1 MGVQKRPHDDD
12 PLSRVLAP
20 PPNETAEERET
31 RLRLEAEARQI
42 SDKIDEQL
50 KAERAALKKN
60 RPVKVLLLGQSESGK
75 STTLKNFQLT
85 YCRDQW
91 EAERASWCMVIQL
104 NLVRGINTILDI
116 LSEEMA
122 GVGGS
127 GGAPPPAVDSD
138 VSDDDDGPGPGPART
153 FSPSSSTFSGKHRL
167 LKLRL
172 TPLRTVQRD
181 LELRIG
187 IQAGADI
194 SDHFVPASPPGSPV
208 LGATRKQEF
217 FVRSATSWK
226 QLQGWGAG
234 EGEGGGGGGA
244 GRKSKD
250 IQMRETADIL
260 AGCAE
265 DMKAIWEDATVR
277 EMLLRKGVRMETTP
291 GFFLN
296 DIDRI
301 ASRSYQ
307 PSDDDVVRA
316 RLRTLG
322 VQEHKIK
329 FASGPAAGSEWC
341 IYDVG
346 GSRTQRIAWYPYFD
360 DCDAII
366 FLAPISCFD
375 ERLAED
381 RRVNRLE
388 DSFMLWKAVV
398 SSKLLAKT
406 SIVLFLNKCDLL
418 EQKLLN
424 GVRIK
429 EYVHSYGDRPND
441 LEHATKYFAQHFR
454 DILRKH
460 SPEPRP
466 FRVHMTSVVDTK
478 ATAVTLS
485 VVEEGI
491 LRDHLTRADLL

>member
-1 MGVQKRPHDDD
+1 MGVKRSVDED
-12 PLSRVLAP
+12 PLSRLLAP

-31 RLRLEAEARQI
+31 RLQLEAEARQI
-42 SDKIDEQL
+42 SDRIDEQL

-75 STTLKNFQLT
+75 STTLKNFQLA
-85 YCRDQW
+85 YCQDEW
-91 EAERASWCMVIQL
+91 EAERTSWCMVIQL
-104 NLVRGINTILDI
+104 NLVRGINFILDM
-116 LSEEMA
+116 LSEEIA
-122 GVGGS
+122 GGS
-127 GGAPPPAVDSD
+127 YTAAPDSD
-138 VSDDDDGPGPGPART
+138 VSDDDEAR
-153 FSPSSSTFSGKHRL
+153 FSPSTGNVHLSGKHRL

-172 TPLRTVQRD
+172 APLRTVQRD

-187 IQAGADI
+187 IQAGADL
-194 SDHFVPASPPGSPV
+194 SDTMISPPGSPTM
-208 LGATRKQEF
+208 GPTQRKHEF
-217 FVRSATSWK
+217 FVRSSTSWK
-226 QLQGWGAG
+226 QAHNRTSSEGAML
-234 EGEGGGGGGA
+234 GG
-244 GRKSKD
+244 RRSKE

-260 AGCAE
+260 AGCAD

-301 ASRSYQ
+301 ASRDYE
-307 PSDDDVVRA
+307 PSDNDVVRA

-329 FASGPAAGSEWC
+329 FTKGPAAGSEWC

-381 RRVNRLE
+381 RRINRLE
-388 DSFMLWKAVV
+388 DSFMLWKAVA

-424 GVRIK
+424 GVRIRD
-429 EYVHSYGDRPND
+429 YVHSYGDRPND
-441 LEHATKYFAQHFR
+441 IEHATKYFAQHFR
-454 DILRKH
+454 DILRKN

-466 FRVHMTSVVDTK
+466 FRVHTTSVVDTK
-478 ATAVTLS
+478 ATAATLS

-491 LRDHLTRADLL
+491 LRDHLQRADLL